1 MAASKLHVKKDDMVM
16 VIAGKEK
23 GKSGKVVRVLSDS
36 GKVVVEGIN
45 MIKRHTRPNRVNS
58 EGGIV
63 EKEAPLN
70 GSNVLLLCNACNEP
84 ARTGKRVLEDG
95 SKVRFCKKCNEI
107 VDK

>member
-1 MAASKLHVKKDDMVM
+1 MAVNKLHVKKDDMVI

-23 GKSGKVVRVLSDS
+23 GKNGKVVRVFPET
-36 GKVVVEGIN
+36 GKVVVEGLN
-45 MIKRHTRPNRVNS
+45 MVKRHTRPNRLNT

-70 GSNVLLLCNACNEP
+70 SSNVQLLCSSCNQP
-84 ARTGKRVLEDG
+84 ARTGMRILEDG
-95 SKVRFCKKCNEI
+95 SKVRFCKKCNEL

>member
-23 GKSGKVVRVLSDS
+23 GKSGKVVRVFSDS
-36 GKVVVEGIN
+36 GKVVIEGIN
-45 MIKRHTRPNRVNS
+45 MIKRHTRPNRLNT

-70 GSNVLLLCNACNEP
+70 GSNVQLLCSSCNEP
-84 ARTGKRVLEDG
+84 ARTGKRILEDG
-95 SKVRFCKKCNEI
+95 TKVRFCKKCNEI

>member
-23 GKSGKVVRVLSDS
+23 GKSGKVVRVFSDS

-63 EKEAPLN
+63 EKEASLN
-70 GSNVLLLCNACNEP
+70 GSNVLLLCSACNKP
-84 ARTGKRVLEDG
+84 ARTGKRILEDG